1 MSMDVGAVGSNQ
13 QVYNQQG
20 YDISKKNEEKLS
32 TKAQKYLADLR
43 KQYGD
48 YDIVVGNRTDDMQA
62 LAKGQGKDTT
72 VIFSNADIERMA
84 VDKKFADEKMQGV
97 AGSVKMAHKVDEEN
111 AKGAVYEPGKGE
123 EKKATYSINKKSAAD
138 RAAIVEQMKKD
149 LANRKNQLSDL
160 VSQMLSKQAGTSK
173 LADLFTP
180 DKLRNVSADDI
191 AKAKDDI
198 SEDGYWGVKQ
208 TSQRLFDFAS
218 ALAGDDVEKMK
229 EMQAAM
235 EKGFKQATKAW
246 GQELPGICKD
256 TLNAANKLFDDYY
269 ASKNDNQAE

>member
-111 AKGAVYEPGKGE
+111 AKGAIYEPGKGE

-180 DKLRNVSADDI
+180 DKLRNVSAEDI

-269 ASKNDNQAE
+269 ASKNVNQAE

>member
-111 AKGAVYEPGKGE
+111 AKGAVYEPGKGQ

-173 LADLFTP
+173 LADLFAP
-180 DKLRNVSADDI
+180 DKLRNVSAEDI

-269 ASKNDNQAE
+269 ASKNVDVK

>member
-1 MSMDVGAVGSNQ
+1 MAMDVGAVGSNQ

-180 DKLRNVSADDI
+180 DRLRNVSAEDI

-269 ASKNDNQAE
+269 ASKNVNQAE